1 MEGFEIQEEKMK
13 ISNDLEI
20 KVLNRDYIYTQTEDK
35 IKIGDVFAFSIK
47 EKIIK
52 NAEPGENNSIVVS
65 EQHISQIVLTSAIL
79 VQIFDDTRVQI
90 IDEDGVLAIIDR
102 EYFKDF
108 IKVYDNNT
116 PNAILFYAMVA
127 EKMCQG
133 AKTMNE
139 LALKS
144 NIMCSLSKEF
154 TKVVSRKQT
163 VSKATRKF
171 VKEKAKVNI
180 FPK

>member
-1 MEGFEIQEEKMK
+1 MEGFETQKEKMNDPK
-13 ISNDLEI
+13 IS
-20 KVLNRDYIYTQTEDK
+20 VVNRNFVWTQLEDK
-35 IKIGDVFAFSIK
+35 IKVGDVFAFSIK
-47 EKIIK
+47 ERIIK

-65 EQHISQIVLTSAIL
+65 EQHISQPVLTCAIL
-79 VQIFDDTRVQI
+79 VQVFDNTRVQI

-108 IKVYDNNT
+108 IKVYDNDT

-127 EKMCQG
+127 EKMCQN

-154 TKVVSRKQT
+154 TKTVSRRQT
-163 VSKATRKF
+163 VSKATKKV
-171 VKEKAKVNI
+171 VKEKAKANI
-180 FPK
+180 FSK